1 MKRIAVINDLSG
13 FGKCS
18 LTAAIP
24 VISSMGIECC
34 PLPTAVLSNQTGYG
48 RFFCDDFT
56 DKMVNFTEHWKDICP
71 QFDGIFTGFV
81 VNEKQIDFISDFI
94 DVFSGNNTV
103 TLVDPVMGDN
113 GKLYAS
119 YNTEMC
125 EKLKSLVNKANVITP
140 NLTELCILAG
150 ENYSDIC
157 ALPSPELFDKIKQIS
172 CSLSGEKLKTV
183 ITTGVPV
190 TQNGEQYI
198 ATAVMCQDGFNTV
211 TTKKIGGSFSGT
223 GDLFASVIISSLI
236 SGISPLSAVIKATD
250 FISKGIEETV
260 THSHDRN
267 DGIDFQK
274 FLKTLSPFNI

>member
-1 MKRIAVINDLSG
+1 MKRIAVINDMSG
-13 FGKCS
+13 FGRCS

-24 VISSMGIECC
+24 VISAMGMECC

-56 DKMVNFTEHWKDICP
+56 DKMVNFAEHWKGICP

-81 VNEKQIDFISDFI
+81 VNEKQVDFIADFI
-94 DVFSGNNTV
+94 DAFSGADTV
-103 TLVDPVMGDN
+103 TLVDPVMGDD

-125 EKLKSLVNKANVITP
+125 EKLKGLVKKASVITP

-150 ENYSDIC
+150 GNYGEIC
-157 ALPSPELFDKIKQIS
+157 ALPAPELFGKIEQIS
-172 CSLSGEKLKTV
+172 RSLTGDKLKTV
-183 ITTGVPV
+183 VTTGIPV
-190 TQNGEQYI
+190 TQSGENYI
-198 ATAVMCQDGFNTV
+198 ATAVLWQGGFNTV

-223 GDLFASVIISSLI
+223 GDLFASVTISSLL
-236 SGISPLSAVIKATD
+236 SGLNPLSAVIKATD

-260 THSHDRN
+260 THSHNRN

-274 FLKTLSPFNI
+274 FLKTL